1 MTSPHRDQPRVGK
14 NIPVGEIRFEF
25 DIRRAE
31 GAEAKRLSLE
41 QARVLWEV
49 NQWLAAQRQSKPGQ
63 DRAA

>member
-1 MTSPHRDQPRVGK
+1 MTGRNQGASPARTTS
-14 NIPVGEIRFEF
+14 VGEIRFEF

-31 GAEAKRLSLE
+31 GAEANRLSLE

-49 NQWLAAQRQSKPGQ
+49 SQWLAVQRQSKPGQ